1 MFVPDFFGPGN
12 EADIA
17 YWPADTDEKW
27 EYIFKVFREQAE
39 KEKNL
44 KKLWKF
50 MDVLKNRDEVKNVKN
65 WGVAGYCWGAKVR
78 NPSFENYFI
87 NRLYHIKSRI

>member
-1 MFVPDFFGPGN
+1 MPDFFGPGN

-27 EYIFKVFREQAE
+27 DYIFKVFENQAE

-44 KKLWKF
+44 EKLGEF
-50 MDVLKNRDEVKNVKN
+50 MNVLKERDEVKNVKS
-65 WGVAGYCWGAKVR
+65 WGIAGYCWGAKVR
-78 NPSFENYFI
+78 KLYF
-87 NRLYHIKSRI
+87 RHSLHA